1 MRPPRRRAVSQTNQR
16 PEAHTTMIK
25 VGFIDHHLKNYH
37 ADVFLSLL
45 RGVAGAGRVEVVGAL
60 ETDPA
65 PGGDWCAE
73 NGVTRFASAA
83 ELVNASD
90 AVIVLAPD
98 NIATHL
104 ALGRPAY
111 ESGKPVFVDKYLSTS
126 LADARA
132 IVALCAKHNTP
143 LMSSSALRFAAEVE
157 EVASKLQTAPDTVF
171 ARGFGNWHGYGV
183 HTIAPA
189 IRLFGPEV
197 KRLVDTGAG
206 PVRLVTLDDG
216 KGRRATIEVRDA
228 ENRQEATP
236 WQVGALSNGRYEF
249 ATITKFA
256 EFYENLMRAVVLFFE
271 TRQSP
276 VSVEEQLLTCAIEQE
291 ADASLAAGSAWVNLS
306 L

>member
-1 MRPPRRRAVSQTNQR
+1 
-16 PEAHTTMIK
+16 MIR
-25 VGFIDHHLKNYH
+25 VGFLDHHLRNYH

-45 RGVAGAGRVEVVGAL
+45 RGVAGAGHVEVVGAF

-83 ELVNASD
+83 ELVDASE

-104 ALGRPAY
+104 ALGRTAY
-111 ESGKPVFVDKYLSTS
+111 ESGKPVFVDKYLSTL

-132 IVALCAKHNTP
+132 IVALCAKHKTP

-157 EVASKLQTAPDTVF
+157 EVAAKLQTAPDTVF

-189 IRLFGPEV
+189 IRLFGPKV

-216 KGRRATIEVRDA
+216 HGRRATIEVRDA

-249 ATITKFA
+249 ATITRFA
-256 EFYENLMRAVVLFFE
+256 EFYENLMRAVVRFFE
-271 TRQSP
+271 TRLSP
-276 VSVEEQLLTCAIEQE
+276 VSVDEQLLTCAIEE
-291 ADASLAAGSAWVNLS
+291 AADASLAAGSAWVALS